1 MIKHIGIFCFILL
14 LALPSCKSPQDRP
27 AASAEGIGT
36 IKTVNAVVL
45 SPKMKQLSH
54 RVVAFLPFT
63 YNKADGT
70 APDFQKTVTDNYLNT
85 FETYFLKTGLD
96 IVEREKVEAIL
107 REQQFSL
114 SGLTEGNQKK
124 LGKLLNADAIVTG
137 QINNYD
143 MLPVS
148 GNEPTVDGFIYP
160 KDGSRYNGY
169 IALNLK
175 AINVETSALLWKMNL
190 SANISNMPA
199 NTYNEYYDR
208 ALKQLCEDAV
218 NEFIKEYDKLK

>member
-1 MIKHIGIFCFILL
+1 MKHISLYCFILL
-14 LALPSCKSPQDRP
+14 IALSSCKSSPDKP
-27 AASAEGIGT
+27 AVSADGLGL
-36 IKTVNAVVL
+36 IKIDNVVVL
-45 SPKMKQLSH
+45 SPKIKQISH
-54 RVVAFLPFT
+54 HVVAFLPFT

-70 APDFQKTVTDNYLNT
+70 AVDFQKTVTDNYLNT

-96 IVEREKVEAIL
+96 IVEREKVEAL
-107 REQQFSL
+107 LKEQQFSMT
-114 SGLTEGNQKK
+114 GLTDNDRKRI
-124 LGKLLNADAIVTG
+124 GKLLNADAIVTG

-148 GNEPTVDGFIYP
+148 GDEPTTNGFIYP
-160 KDGSRYNGY
+160 KDQNRYNGY

-199 NTYNEYYDR
+199 NSYSEYYDR
-208 ALKQLCEDAV
+208 ALKQLCEDAIDK
-218 NEFIKEYDKLK
+218 FIKDYDKLK

>member
-1 MIKHIGIFCFILL
+1 MIKT
-14 LALPSCKSPQDRP
+14 DN
-27 AASAEGIGT
+27 
-36 IKTVNAVVL
+36 VVVL
-45 SPKMKQLSH
+45 SPGIKQVSH
-54 RVVAFLPFT
+54 RIVAFLPFI

-96 IVEREKVEAIL
+96 IVEREKVEAL
-107 REQQFSL
+107 LKEQQFSMT
-114 SGLTEGNQKK
+114 GLTDNDRKK
-124 LGKLLNADAIVTG
+124 IGKLLSADAIVTG

-148 GNEPTVDGFIYP
+148 GNEETVNGFIYP
-160 KDGSRYNGY
+160 KDQNRYNGY

-199 NTYNEYYDR
+199 NSYSEYYDR

-218 NEFIKEYDKLK
+218 NKFIKDYDKIK